1 METILMALGG
11 VALFLYGMAK
21 MGEGL
26 QKIAGDKLRK
36 FLETL
41 TSNRISAVIVGL
53 IVTAIIQ
60 SSGATSVMC
69 VSFVNAGIMELEQ
82 AIGVIMGA
90 NIGTTVTAQIV
101 AFKLEKVALPAIALG
116 MALMLLGKR
125 KSVKEGCADFFLGF
139 GMLFLGLSITGDAVA
154 TLESYAPFV
163 NLLHIGKTHPLIG
176 IVMGAIFTT
185 ILQSSSAL
193 TGLLVTLASRNVMD
207 LSAALP
213 MVLGANIGTTF
224 TALLASVNTS
234 LAARRTAYA
243 HFLFNVIGVL
253 IFLPLLGPLESIAA
267 RSGLD
272 AARQIANAHT
282 IFNVVTT
289 LLLLPLAPQFVA
301 LICKLV
307 KGHELTLEHGPKYLD
322 AKLVS
327 IPFMAVVQTQKEV
340 IRMAK
345 LCLENLETAVAIFRG
360 DKRKDRKRFDN
371 IEDVIDEIEEAI
383 SYYVAKIFQQE
394 VNSAQAKILTSAISI
409 SADLERIGDHSTAV
423 VELADYKENHNLPF
437 SDEAVK
443 ELDDMISKA
452 VESVKVVVDALENND
467 KQKAA
472 SIIAMDDILDD
483 LERDLRARHI
493 KRLNHGICYPASGV
507 VFLDMLSHLE
517 RIGDHAV
524 NIAEEIIAT

>member
-1 METILMALGG
+1 
-11 VALFLYGMAK
+11 
-21 MGEGL
+21 
-26 QKIAGDKLRK
+26 
-36 FLETL
+36 
-41 TSNRISAVIVGL
+41 
-53 IVTAIIQ
+53 
-60 SSGATSVMC
+60 
-69 VSFVNAGIMELEQ
+69 
-82 AIGVIMGA
+82 
-90 NIGTTVTAQIV
+90 
-101 AFKLEKVALPAIALG
+101 
-116 MALMLLGKR
+116 
-125 KSVKEGCADFFLGF
+125 
-139 GMLFLGLSITGDAVA
+139 
-154 TLESYAPFV
+154 
-163 NLLHIGKTHPLIG
+163 
-176 IVMGAIFTT
+176 
-185 ILQSSSAL
+185 
-193 TGLLVTLASRNVMD
+193 
-207 LSAALP
+207 

-224 TALLASVNTS
+224 TALLASINTS

-267 RSGLD
+267 RSGLN

-289 LLLLPLAPQFVA
+289 LLLLPLTPQFVA
-301 LICKLV
+301 LICKIV

-340 IRMAK
+340 VRMAK
-345 LCLENLETAVAIFRG
+345 LCLENLETAVAIFWG

-409 SADLERIGDHSTAV
+409 SADLERIGDHATAI

-452 VESVKVVVDALENND
+452 VESVRVVVDALENND

-483 LERDLRARHI
+483 LERELRARHI